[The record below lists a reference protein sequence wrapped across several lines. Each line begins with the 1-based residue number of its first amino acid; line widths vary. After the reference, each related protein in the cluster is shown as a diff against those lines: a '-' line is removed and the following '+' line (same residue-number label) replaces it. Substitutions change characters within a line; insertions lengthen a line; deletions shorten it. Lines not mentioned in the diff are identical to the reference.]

1 MQIVTRKPDVSAPRG
16 AVWVCGILV
25 VMLALLAPAESA
37 ADTSPYVVVLGIAQD
52 GGVPH
57 ALCVKGCCE
66 DAFDDPSKRRRVA
79 CLGIVDPVEGKCWLV
94 DATPDLPVQLRA
106 LQDTGGETPPEL
118 AGVLLTHAHIG
129 HYTGLMFLGREV
141 SGAKDVGVYAMP
153 RMQEVLSDGA
163 PWDQLISL
171 GNIRLESLAAGQPTK
186 LSERVEITPLS
197 VPHRD
202 EYSETVGFVIRGPE
216 RSLVF
221 IPDIDKW
228 ELWSME
234 ITGVIRANDYAFL
247 DATFYGDGELPGR
260 AMSEIPHP
268 FIVESMETFSILT
281 PEERARVHF
290 IHLNHSNPVLKEE
303 SDARKSVEDAGYN
316 IAKRGL
322 RVSL

>member
-1 MQIVTRKPDVSAPRG
+1 MI
-16 AVWVCGILV
+16 
-25 VMLALLAPAESA
+25 SA
-37 ADTSPYVVVLGIAQD
+37 AVPVFVWAAADSPYVVVLGIAQD

-66 DAFDDPSKRRRVA
+66 EAFADPVKRRRVA

-141 SGAKDVGVYAMP
+141 SGTKNVAVYAMP
-153 RMQEVLSDGA
+153 RMQKVLSNGA
-163 PWDQLISL
+163 PWDQLL
-171 GNIRLESLAAGQPTK
+171 KLENIRLEGLESGKPTK

-202 EYSETVGFVIRGPE
+202 EYSETVGFVIKGPE

-228 ELWSME
+228 GLWSME
-234 ITGVIRANDYAFL
+234 ITGVIRAHDYAFL
-247 DATFYGDGELPGR
+247 DATFYSDGELPGR

-268 FIVESMETFSILT
+268 FIVESMQHFEVLS
-281 PEERARVHF
+281 PQDRARVHF
-290 IHLNHSNPVLKEE
+290 IHLNHSNPVLQDG
-303 SDARKSVEDAGYN
+303 SDARAAVEGAGYKV
-316 IAKRGL
+316 AERGQ

>member
-1 MQIVTRKPDVSAPRG
+1 VI
-16 AVWVCGILV
+16 
-25 VMLALLAPAESA
+25 SA
-37 ADTSPYVVVLGIAQD
+37 AVPTAADSPYVVVLGIAQD

-57 ALCVKGCCE
+57 ALCTKGCCE
-66 DAFDDPSKRRRVA
+66 EAFADPAKRKRVA
-79 CLGIVDPVEGKCWLV
+79 CLGIVDPAEGKCWLV

-106 LQDTGGETPPEL
+106 LQDTGGDTPPEL

-141 SGAKDVGVYAMP
+141 SGTQNVSVYAMP
-153 RMQEVLSDGA
+153 RMQKVLSNGA
-163 PWDQLISL
+163 PWDQLVKL
-171 GNIRLESLAAGQPTK
+171 ENIRLEGLQSGNPTK
-186 LSERVEITPLS
+186 LSERIEITPLS

-202 EYSETVGFVIRGPE
+202 EYSETVGFVIKGPE

-228 ELWSME
+228 GLWSME
-234 ITGVIRANDYAFL
+234 ITGVIRAHDYAFL
-247 DATFYGDGELPGR
+247 DASFYADGEIPNR

-290 IHLNHSNPVLKEE
+290 IHLNHTNPVLRED
-303 SDARKSVEDAGYN
+303 SDARKHVEGAGYN
-316 IAKRGL
+316 VAKRGQ